1 MSVIARLSARHFN
14 TAFRCIA
21 AMNSMTVRN
30 QGTAA
35 TPATSAATSGADM
48 VFYNQSK
55 NVKQI
60 DVPSMSGNMG
70 ILGAYYLAFLLF
82 KFSKNWTY
90 FILPMFLAHHVPILG
105 VLKPGVV
112 AVIENDGT
120 TKRYFVSS
128 GSIAVHQDS
137 SVQLLAEEAII
148 VENLDTKAAQDTLS
162 DAQRK
167 LQSAKDEREKA
178 EAQIEIECAEAAI
191 KASQGVWQ

>member
-1 MSVIARLSARHFN
+1 RIV
-14 TAFRCIA
+14 
-21 AMNSMTVRN
+21 AMNSMSVRN
-30 QGTAA
+30 QTTTTA
-35 TPATSAATSGADM
+35 PATSAAGSGADM
-48 VFYNQSK
+48 IFTFAAPSEVFYNQSK

-70 ILGAYYLAFLLF
+70 I
-82 KFSKNWTY
+82 
-90 FILPMFLAHHVPILG
+90 LAHHVPILG

-137 SVQLLAEEAII
+137 SVQLLAEEAIL

-162 DAQRK
+162 DSQRK

-191 KASQGVWQ
+191 KASQ